1 MVTLDPPGQL
11 ARAPQAALR
20 PDEHRLTAAPLARPD
35 HVSPPLGWQPP
46 LHAAPVKV
54 EVTEPPLSRSAS
66 AQGQRVPVS
75 KLLFTKS
82 ATAVQ
87 LAVQDM
93 RALLHNFPDA
103 DDLNIASGRSVST
116 SYNAQ
121 DPNTRSQ
128 LWTEWHIFSTL
139 CRALGVPVFP
149 IQPDK
154 VALVLST
161 YANLPISPVLRELA
175 RLQSSHHP
183 GEIPKVLDAL
193 NVAAKATRHLW
204 PDVACFVR
212 SADSYDATA
221 ALSAHVHE
229 QHAPMHRPVDSFY
242 SRPPAIPAHLQ
253 RPPHPP
259 SRDSFTSRP
268 LLTHVPPAPPLPAF
282 ITPPPDQFIQPAHG
296 EAKQTDLSL
305 RSLCEDLPGL
315 LNDMQ
320 KEKDDL
326 AIFEL
331 AQDRFQTTVNT
342 PEYASRVARL
352 HHTAVIYTHVTAL
365 LRFPTYPITSRK
377 LAVFALA
384 MTPGALGAALDAAAP
399 GMQRERQCPRAPRG
413 KTLED
418 ILQDLTVVR
427 SITRGDLSGEEKAE
441 WTRWWKEITDDWKGK
456 GKGKAKAKT
465 RRDDEQHA
473 QPASKRIKRSATP
486 ESDGSVAS
494 TSRLPGKKAR
504 QPRSRISATE
514 PSSRAGSPAVRGK
527 PGKKAGAAATA
538 GRTRAPSPLVVYPRF
553 VPERKG
559 VLPADRREPPLPPIM
574 DSPWFVP
581 KKKKVRG
588 ASVEGSADGS
598 AAGAG
603 AGAEGEGGSA
613 EESSDDEDEQAKVLG
628 RSVAL
633 HRPRRGG
640 TDMRAFDISLL
651 WD

>member
-1 MVTLDPPGQL
+1 MHLRALLNEPLPFIRTLDPPGQL
-11 ARAPQAALR
+11 ARATQASVDR
-20 PDEHRLTAAPLARPD
+20 DEHRLAAAPLARP
-35 HVSPPLGWQPP
+35 HRVPASLSWQPA
-46 LHAAPVKV
+46 LQTAPVKV
-54 EVTEPPLSRSAS
+54 EPAEPLMRRSAS
-66 AQGQRVPVS
+66 AQSERVPVR
-75 KLLFTKS
+75 KLLFTSS
-82 ATAVQ
+82 ASAVQ

-93 RALLHNFPDA
+93 RALVHSFPDA
-103 DDLNIASGRSVST
+103 DDLNINSGRAVST

-121 DPNTRSQ
+121 EAATRSQ

-154 VALVLST
+154 VALVLAT
-161 YANLPISPVLRELA
+161 YADLPISPVLRGLS
-175 RLQSSHHP
+175 RLHSSHDP
-183 GEIPKVLDAL
+183 AEIPKVFDAL

-204 PDVACFVR
+204 PDVPH
-212 SADSYDATA
+212 TP
-221 ALSAHVHE
+221 LHG
-229 QHAPMHRPVDSFY
+229 PVESFY
-242 SRPPAIPAHLQ
+242 SRPPPIAPHLQ
-253 RPPHPP
+253 RPRHPP

-268 LLTHVPPAPPLPAF
+268 LLTNVPPAPPPPAF

-296 EAKQTDLSL
+296 EDKQTDLSL

-320 KEKDDL
+320 KERDDL
-326 AIFEL
+326 AVFEL
-331 AQDRFQTTVNT
+331 AQDRFQTTANT

-352 HHTAVIYTHVTAL
+352 HHTAVIYTHITAL

-377 LAVFALA
+377 LAIFALA
-384 MTPGALGAALDAAAP
+384 MTPGTLGTALDAAAP
-399 GMQRERQCPRAPRG
+399 EMQRERQCPRAPNG

-418 ILQDLTVVR
+418 ILQDLTLVR

-456 GKGKAKAKT
+456 GKGKAKGKM
-465 RRDDEQHA
+465 RRGDEQTS
-473 QPASKRIKRSATP
+473 QPASKRIKRSVTP

-494 TSRLPGKKAR
+494 TSRLQGKKAR
-504 QPRSRISATE
+504 QPRSRMSATE

-527 PGKKAGAAATA
+527 AAKKGGAASTS
-538 GRTRAPSPLVVYPRF
+538 RTRAPSPVAVYPRF

-559 VLPADRREPPLPPIM
+559 VLPADRREPPLPPIL

-581 KKKKVRG
+581 KKKKIRG
-588 ASVEGSADGS
+588 ASVEGSEAGS
-598 AAGAG
+598 AAA
-603 AGAEGEGGSA
+603 ATADGEGGSGD
-613 EESSDDEDEQAKVLG
+613 ESSDGEDEQAKVLG

-640 TDMRAFDISLL
+640 TDMRPFDVSLL